1 METQS
6 QTFVSLFLGTRF
18 ALLGRQIMALSIERQ
33 LPEELLDRVVSMCS
47 GDTLTK
53 LCLTS
58 KQLNRIATPHLYSHI
73 NLGAT
78 EWDEGQTHISQLSHL
93 LLTSKKHAALVTSVF
108 VASSWGGEGELDEK
122 EKEVWPLRMQELEA
136 CLNSHLSKFVLSDK
150 DKIEVLDKV
159 KTGLNEDA
167 MLALLL
173 LCLPSLRRVDINFG
187 CCDKHEDFVS
197 VFELLADNVQ
207 GQAVESRPRIDVM
220 VKGEDDKYPNLP
232 VHLAALL
239 HMPYLRSIYGW
250 KMGNH
255 ERDPDP
261 DFGRLKPR
269 SSHVE
274 DIELRMSKIQK
285 DNLSHLLAATIPG
298 KLKTFNY
305 EVGCTWAWCSISHP
319 GIMTSLQDHRETL
332 ESLGLSHEDIYPHQA
347 VNDDEELYPCD
358 FRPFTALRRLKI
370 APCYIWGHSGVTE
383 ETELSKPT
391 TKEMLWKTLPPNL
404 EQLWICRAES
414 PVSQWDGIDD
424 GKPHFEYDCL
434 LSALSLVIEH
444 KEEYPKL
451 SNIRIEF
458 SPLAWP
464 TNATFENLAAFCQS
478 AERDGIQ
485 CTVILTDIYVPNTI
499 ETYPTNE
506 RRWGW
511 NEDVVWGECFANQA
525 AEKIWIDARTTSDLA
540 QEIRDAREKTVAAHK
555 KA

>member
-1 METQS
+1 
-6 QTFVSLFLGTRF
+6 
-18 ALLGRQIMALSIERQ
+18 MALSIERQ

-47 GDTLTK
+47 GDTLIK

-73 NLGAT
+73 DLGITA
-78 EWDEGQTHISQLSHL
+78 WDEGQHLVSQLSHL
-93 LLTSKKHAALVTSVF
+93 LLTSKDHAALVTSVF

-122 EKEVWPLRMQELEA
+122 EKTVWPLRTQELDA
-136 CLNSHLSKFVLSDK
+136 CLDSHLSRFVLSDK

-167 MLALLL
+167 IMALLL

-187 CCDKHEDFVS
+187 FCVQHKDFVS

-207 GQAVESRPRIDVM
+207 RQAVESRPRLDVM
-220 VKGEDDKYPNLP
+220 VKGEDDKYPNFS

-239 HMPYLRSIYGW
+239 HIPYLRSIYGW
-250 KMGNH
+250 KMGDH
-255 ERDPDP
+255 EGDPDP

-274 DIELRMSKIQK
+274 YIELRTSKLHK
-285 DNLSHLLAATIPG
+285 DNLSHLLVATIPG

-305 EVGCTWAWCSISHP
+305 EVGCTWAWCNISHP
-319 GIMTSLQDHRETL
+319 GIMTSLQGHRETL
-332 ESLGLSHEDIYPHQA
+332 ESLGLSHEEFYPHQFD
-347 VNDDEELYPCD
+347 NDDEEPYSCD
-358 FRPFTALRRLKI
+358 FKPFTALKRLKV
-370 APCYIWGHSGVTE
+370 APCYIWGHTGFTD
-383 ETELSKPT
+383 ETELSKPA
-391 TKEMLWKTLPPNL
+391 TKEMLWKTLPPNV

-414 PVSQWDGIDD
+414 QVPQWNGIDD

-434 LSALSLVIEH
+434 LPALSLVAEH
-444 KEEYPKL
+444 REEYPKL

-458 SPLAWP
+458 PPLAWP

-478 AERDGIQ
+478 AERDGIH
-485 CTVILTDIYVPNTI
+485 CTVILTDMFVPTSSA
-499 ETYPTNE
+499 TYPTND

-511 NEDVVWGECFANQA
+511 NEDVEWGECFANQE
-525 AEKIWIDARTTSDLA
+525 AEKIWIDTRTISDLA
-540 QEIRDAREKTVAAHK
+540 QGIRDARERTVAARK